1 MTAATVARLY
11 DLSDRLS
18 RPLGSAILLV
28 FRLYWG
34 WQFFQTGLGK
44 LRNPTRVV
52 AFFTDLGIPLPAAN
66 AMFVSVLETA
76 GGLLLFVGLF
86 SPVISFLL
94 AADMAVA
101 YLTAER
107 ASVLALFSDP
117 ARFLGADPFFFLLA
131 SLLILA
137 FGPGAISLDALIRRR
152 LPPVSPK
159 RP

>member
-1 MTAATVARLY
+1 MTAATVARAY

-18 RPLGSAILLV
+18 RPLGSAMLLV
-28 FRLYWG
+28 FRLTWG

-44 LRNPTRVV
+44 LRNPGRVV

-66 AMFVSVLETA
+66 AVFVSALETA
-76 GGLLLFVGLF
+76 GGLLLLVGLA

-94 AADMAVA
+94 AAGMVVA
-101 YLTAER
+101 YLTAEK
-107 ASVLALFSDP
+107 AALLALFSDP
-117 ARFLGADPFFFLLA
+117 AAFFAADPFFFLLA
-131 SLLILA
+131 SLLVLA